1 MSENKH
7 LEIKL
12 ILPLPVSIN
21 KLYINQYTWNPKTK
35 TRVPTG
41 KRIMSEEGKK
51 IKKLIQLEAIK
62 QLQSQEW
69 DYEWTKTNYIYQD
82 CYIYM
87 NRAGRDDNNIFKLL
101 NDSLEKIVYDN
112 DSHVLTRTQR
122 ILIDSENPRV
132 ELSISQVPFR
142 GIFDT
147 EEQMKQFEEKCKTCK
162 RYKNNCSILKKAKEG
177 RIQKEIDEN
186 LNCIKYKKIKE

>member
-1 MSENKH
+1 MK
-7 LEIKL
+7 IKL
-12 ILPLPVSIN
+12 VLPLPVSIN

-51 IKKLIQLEAIK
+51 IKKMIQLETIK

-112 DSHVLTRTQR
+112 DSRVLTRTQR

-132 ELSISQVPFR
+132 ELIISQVPFR

-147 EEQMKQFEEKCKTCK
+147 EEQMQQFEEKCKTCK

-177 RIQKEIDEN
+177 RIQKEIDEK
-186 LNCIKYKKIKE
+186 LNCKKYKKKKE

>member
-1 MSENKH
+1 MLTKNKH

-12 ILPLPVSIN
+12 VLPLPVSIN

-51 IKKLIQLEAIK
+51 IKKMIQLETIK

-112 DSHVLTRTQR
+112 DSRVLTRTQR

-132 ELSISQVPFR
+132 ELIISQVPFR
-142 GIFDT
+142 GIFDN
-147 EEQMKQFEEKCKTCK
+147 EEQMQQFEEKCKTCR

-186 LNCIKYKKIKE
+186 LNCIKYKNI

>member
-1 MSENKH
+1 LSENKH
-7 LEIKL
+7 LKIKL
-12 ILPLPVSIN
+12 VLPLPVSIN

-51 IKKLIQLEAIK
+51 IKKLIQLETIK

-69 DYEWTKTNYIYQD
+69 DYEWTKSNYIYQD

-132 ELSISQVPFR
+132 ELIISQVPFR

-147 EEQMKQFEEKCKTCK
+147 EEQMQQFEEKCKTCR

-186 LNCIKYKKIKE
+186 LNCIKYKNI

>member
-7 LEIKL
+7 LKIKL
-12 ILPLPVSIN
+12 VLPLPVSIN

-51 IKKLIQLEAIK
+51 IKKSIQLETIK

-69 DYEWTKTNYIYQD
+69 DYEWTKSNYIYQD

-112 DSHVLTRTQR
+112 DSRVLTRTQR

-132 ELSISQVPFR
+132 ELIISQVPFR

-177 RIQKEIDEN
+177 RIQKEIDED
-186 LNCIKYKKIKE
+186 LNCIKYKK

>member
-1 MSENKH
+1 MSKNKH

-21 KLYINQYTWNPKTK
+21 KLYINQYSWNPKTK
-35 TRVPTG
+35 TRIPTG

-51 IKKLIQLEAIK
+51 IKKQIQLETIK

-112 DSHVLTRTQR
+112 DSRVLTRTQR

-132 ELSISQVPFR
+132 ELIISQVPFR

-147 EEQMKQFEEKCKTCK
+147 EEQMRQFEGKCKTCK
-162 RYKNNCSILKKAKEG
+162 RYKNNCSILKRAKEG
-177 RIQKEIDEN
+177 RIQKEVDEN
-186 LNCIKYKKIKE
+186 FNCIKYKKKQE

>member
-1 MSENKH
+1 MSEK
-7 LEIKL
+7 LLKIKL
-12 ILPLPVSIN
+12 TIPLPISIN
-21 KLYINQYTWNPKTK
+21 KLYINQYVYDPKTK
-35 TRVPTG
+35 KWIPTG

-51 IKKLIQLEAIK
+51 LKEQIQLETIK

-87 NRAGRDDNNIFKLL
+87 NRMGRDDNNIFKLL
-101 NDSLEKIVYDN
+101 NDSLEKIVYEN
-112 DSHVLTRTQR
+112 DSRVLTRTQR
-122 ILIDSENPRV
+122 ILIDKYNPRV
-132 ELSISQVPFR
+132 ELVLSQTPFI
-142 GIFDT
+142 GIFDDK
-147 EEQMKQFEEKCKTCK
+147 EQLKKFESKCKTCR

-186 LNCIKYKKIKE
+186 LNCIKYKKE

>member
-1 MSENKH
+1 MVKNKH

-21 KLYINQYTWNPKTK
+21 KLYINQYSWNPKTK
-35 TRVPTG
+35 TRIPTG

-51 IKKLIQLEAIK
+51 IKKLIQLETIK

-69 DYEWTKTNYIYQD
+69 DYKWTKTNYIYQD

-112 DSHVLTRTQR
+112 DSRVLTRTQR

-132 ELSISQVPFR
+132 ELIISQVPFR

-177 RIQKEIDEN
+177 RIQKEIDED
-186 LNCIKYKKIKE
+186 LNCIKYKK

>member
-1 MSENKH
+1 LSEK
-7 LEIKL
+7 LLKIKL
-12 ILPLPVSIN
+12 TIPLPISIN
-21 KLYINQYTWNPKTK
+21 KLYINQYVYDPKTK
-35 TRVPTG
+35 KWIPTG

-51 IKKLIQLEAIK
+51 LKEQIQLETIK

-87 NRAGRDDNNIFKLL
+87 NRMGRDDNNIFKLL
-101 NDSLEKIVYDN
+101 NDSLEKIVYEN
-112 DSHVLTRTQR
+112 DSRVLTRTQR
-122 ILIDSENPRV
+122 ILIDKYNPRV
-132 ELSISQVPFR
+132 ELVLSQTPFI
-142 GIFDT
+142 GIFDDK
-147 EEQMKQFEEKCKTCK
+147 EQLKKFESKCKTCR

-186 LNCIKYKKIKE
+186 LNCIKYKKE

>member
-1 MSENKH
+1 MVKNKH

-51 IKKLIQLEAIK
+51 IKKMIQLETIK

-112 DSHVLTRTQR
+112 DSRVLTRTQR

-132 ELSISQVPFR
+132 ELIISQVPFR

-177 RIQKEIDEN
+177 RIQKEIDED
-186 LNCIKYKKIKE
+186 LNCIKYKK